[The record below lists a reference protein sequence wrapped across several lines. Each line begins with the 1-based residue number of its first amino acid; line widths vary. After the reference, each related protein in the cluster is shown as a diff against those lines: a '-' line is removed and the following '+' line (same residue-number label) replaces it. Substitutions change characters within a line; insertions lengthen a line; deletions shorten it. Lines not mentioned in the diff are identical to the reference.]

1 MLLVVMMM
9 CDKICHRVE
18 SGTFMYTNNEILFP
32 HHVIPALRK
41 LRGPKWQA
49 LVERIAKLPE
59 THEETLAFMMM
70 MIKLDGCMACETDS
84 YRAMRGCA
92 ACALQTLRRF
102 KGEDDELIVQFRAA
116 LEEVQKFAEHHTP
129 LGIVTD

>member
-1 MLLVVMMM
+1 
-9 CDKICHRVE
+9 
-18 SGTFMYTNNEILFP
+18 MYTNNEILFP

-49 LVERIAKLPE
+49 LIERISKLPE

-70 MIKLDGCMACETDS
+70 MIRLDGCMACETDS

-92 ACALQTLRRF
+92 ACALQTLRRY
-102 KGEDDELIVQFRAA
+102 KGEDEELITQFNDA
-116 LEEVQKFAEHHTP
+116 LEEVQKFAEHHAP
-129 LGIVTD
+129 LGIVTEEKRSSM

>member
-1 MLLVVMMM
+1 
-9 CDKICHRVE
+9 
-18 SGTFMYTNNEILFP
+18 MYTNNEILFP
-32 HHVIPALRK
+32 HHVIPALKK

-70 MIKLDGCMACETDS
+70 MIRLDGCMACETDS

-92 ACALQTLRRF
+92 ACALQTLRRY
-102 KGEDDELIVQFRAA
+102 KGEDDELLTQFSEA
-116 LEEVQKFAEHHTP
+116 LDEVQKFNGNHTSP
-129 LGIVTD
+129 GIVSN

>member
-1 MLLVVMMM
+1 
-9 CDKICHRVE
+9 
-18 SGTFMYTNNEILFP
+18 MYTPNEILFP

-41 LRGPKWQA
+41 LRGAEWQA
-49 LVERIAKLPE
+49 LVERIISLPE

-92 ACALQTLRRF
+92 ACAIQTLRRY
-102 KGEDDELIVQFRAA
+102 KGDDRELIDHFNAA
-116 LEEVQKFAEHHTP
+116 LDEVRKFAQTHVG
-129 LGIVTD
+129 LGIVAS